1 MLGEGL
7 KHPKGLFKR
16 EILCLAINILEYVF
30 YWLERRGQTGA
41 NHKRI
46 SCCIDCQEF
55 ITNS

>member
-30 YWLERRGQTGA
+30 Y
-41 NHKRI
+41 
-46 SCCIDCQEF
+46 
-55 ITNS
+55 